1 MSEVNWHGKP
11 YYSLDAYLKNRYGH
25 KCYKVALNAHMTCPN
40 RDGTLDTRGCV
51 FCSKGGSGEFAV
63 DIDNSDIK
71 YNTGAGCHT
80 ETLTGGTA
88 LASLEVQ
95 LQEGVGLIRRK
106 LGANA
111 NDILPNTVHNVYE
124 QFNPLAGPCI
134 IAYFQAY
141 TNTYAPVSY
150 LRQIFSLALSHPLV
164 CGISIAT
171 RPDCLPPEVL
181 ALLDELR
188 TEFPDKFLWVELGL
202 QTIHEKTARFIRRGY
217 ELSCFEKAVGE
228 LNRLDLPVI
237 VHVILGLP
245 DETRLQMLETVEYL
259 NKVGIFGVKLQLLHV
274 LESTDLA
281 ETYRKGTF
289 SVLTK
294 EAYLDILI
302 DCLVH
307 LSPEI
312 VVHRVT
318 GDGPKRILIAPQ
330 WSGNKRD
337 VLNSLHQLMYKEN
350 ARQGRLYLQKM
361 GTRCPTGS
369 KSQTAIN

>member
-1 MSEVNWHGKP
+1 MPEVNWHGKP

-51 FCSKGGSGEFAV
+51 FCSNGGSGEFAV
-63 DIDNSDIK
+63 EIGSSGAK
-71 YNTGAGCHT
+71 YNTGADCLT
-80 ETLTGGTA
+80 EKFPGGTV
-88 LASLEVQ
+88 LTNLETQ
-95 LQEGVGLIRRK
+95 LQDGISLIRRK
-106 LGANA
+106 LGTSAN
-111 NDILPNTVHNVYE
+111 IVLPNTVQNIYE
-124 QFNPLAGPCI
+124 QSNPLTAPYI

-150 LRQIFSLALSHPLV
+150 LRQVFSMALSHPLV

-188 TEFPDKFLWVELGL
+188 TSFPDKFLWVELGL

-237 VHVILGLP
+237 VHIILGLP
-245 DETRLQMLETVEYL
+245 EETRSQMLETVEYI
-259 NKVGIFGVKLQLLHV
+259 NKMGVFGIKLQLLHV
-274 LESTDLA
+274 LEGTDLA
-281 ETYRKGTF
+281 ETYREGTF
-289 SVLTK
+289 FVLTK

-302 DCLVH
+302 DCLEH
-307 LSPEI
+307 LSPDI

-330 WSGNKRD
+330 WSGNKKD
-337 VLNSLHQLMYKEN
+337 VLNSLHQLMYKRN
-350 ARQGRLYLQKM
+350 AGQGRLY
-361 GTRCPTGS
+361 
-369 KSQTAIN
+369 SQRERNETPGRQ

>member
-1 MSEVNWHGKP
+1 MSEPNWYGKP
-11 YYSLDAYLKNRYGH
+11 YYSLDAYCREQFGR

-63 DIDNSDIK
+63 DIGNNDVKCDTK
-71 YNTGAGCHT
+71 AGCHT
-80 ETLTGGTA
+80 ETFTGGTA

-95 LQEGVGLIRRK
+95 LQEGISLIRRK
-106 LGANA
+106 LSISFAA
-111 NDILPNTVHNVYE
+111 
-124 QFNPLAGPCI
+124 PCI

-171 RPDCLPPEVL
+171 RPDCLPSEVL

-188 TEFPDKFLWVELGL
+188 TDFPGKFLWIELGL
-202 QTIHEKTARFIRRGY
+202 QTIHEDTARFIRRGY

-228 LNRLDLPVI
+228 LKRLDLPVI
-237 VHVILGLP
+237 VHIILGLP
-245 DETRLQMLETVEYL
+245 GETRLKMVETVEYL
-259 NKVGIFGVKLQLLHV
+259 NKIGVFGVKLQLLHV
-274 LESTDLA
+274 LEGTDLA
-281 ETYRKGTF
+281 VTYREGTF
-289 SVLTK
+289 TVLTK
-294 EAYLDILI
+294 EAYMDILI
-302 DCLVH
+302 DCLEH

-318 GDGPKRILIAPQ
+318 GDGPKRILIAPR

-337 VLNSLHQLMYKEN
+337 VLNSLHQLMYKRN
-350 ARQGRLYLQKM
+350 TRQGKLFPQKD
-361 GTRCPTGS
+361 GTETTR
-369 KSQTAIN
+369 